1 MMSQI
6 LIRHLDFT
14 YDGDHTPVFHDLNL
28 QLDTSWKLGLVG
40 RNGRGKT
47 TLLRLLAGE
56 LSGSGELV
64 CPERAVYFPRPAPAP
79 DRRAREVLL
88 EEIPPEDQ
96 WKLLRELSKLG
107 LAEELLDRPFQSLSG
122 GEQTRARL
130 AALFCCEEGYPVI
143 DEPTNHLDER
153 GRALTADYLRGLR
166 RGFLLVSHDR
176 VFLDGCTDHT
186 LALNPA
192 GQELIRGSFSV
203 WYGEKENRDR
213 REAAQNEK
221 LQGEIRRLE
230 RAARRTAGWS
240 DRVEQSKYR
249 GDNSGLKVDRG
260 FVGHK
265 SAKMMKRSK
274 SIAARQESALE
285 EKRGLIPGAA
295 CWSCGMRRS
304 ASAGGRCAPPAPFRW
319 RPGTGWPSWG
329 ETGAARPAC
338 SGC

>member
-88 EEIPPEDQ
+88 EELPPEDQ

-176 VFLDGCTDHT
+176 AFLDGCTDHT

-213 REAAQNEK
+213 REAA
-221 LQGEIRRLE
+221 L
-230 RAARRTAGWS
+230 
-240 DRVEQSKYR
+240 
-249 GDNSGLKVDRG
+249 LKKWD
-260 FVGHK
+260 
-265 SAKMMKRSK
+265 
-274 SIAARQESALE
+274 
-285 EKRGLIPGAA
+285 
-295 CWSCGMRRS
+295 
-304 ASAGGRCAPPAPFRW
+304 
-319 RPGTGWPSWG
+319 
-329 ETGAARPAC
+329 
-338 SGC
+338 